1 MSRGVYAYFSLSFK
15 EIVLNDDISKSQAKR
30 LDGFS
35 KKAEKFRAFLIGQ
48 IGKNTAIENNPITL
62 NNILDHIYPILL
74 QAQDAVGGRVILIE
88 CEDEEKLLNLYQA
101 NNFNILQKQDLVQ
114 MYMIF
119 DSSNT

>member
-1 MSRGVYAYFSLSFK
+1 MSFK
-15 EIVLNDDISKSQAKR
+15 EIVLNDDVSKSQAKR

-48 IGKNTAIENNPITL
+48 IGKNSAIENNPVTL
-62 NNILDHIYPILL
+62 KKILEHIFPILL

-88 CEDEEKLLNLYQA
+88 CDDEEKLLALYQV

-114 MYMIF
+114 LFMIF

>member
-1 MSRGVYAYFSLSFK
+1 MRS
-15 EIVLNDDISKSQAKR
+15 
-30 LDGFS
+30 
-35 KKAEKFRAFLIGQ
+35 
-48 IGKNTAIENNPITL
+48 PC
-62 NNILDHIYPILL
+62 IYPILL